1 MASVHKRPDS
11 KYWHA
16 AWRGADGVLHLRST
30 KQTNRSKALSV
41 AVDYERIDKKLGTGE
56 MVESQ
61 IRQVVN
67 DILERAGE
75 SSIPSPKTNVW
86 MREWVQEKESSK
98 SEGTAE
104 RYKGVI
110 EGFINHLGGKADKP
124 LTAIA
129 PRDIQAFI
137 AKRINQ
143 GVSSATISLDGKIL
157 RTCLN
162 RARKQGIIATNPAEA
177 IDLPTVRSVER
188 GVYTPVELKLL
199 IDTCKGTEWETI
211 ILFGFYTGARL
222 SDCTR
227 IEWENV
233 DLANCTLKFF
243 ETKNKKQ
250 ILLPLHPELAA
261 HLEKIATSDEP
272 QRYISP
278 SMAELGPGGRHGLS
292 EGFKRIVEKSGLDLQ
307 KVKGSGVRS
316 ISRRTFHALRH
327 SFTSALANAGV
338 SPELRMKLTGHKS
351 AEIHRGYTHLE
362 MDTLKEAIKKLP
374 GLGGE
379 QTSAT

>member
-374 GLGGE
+374 KL
-379 QTSAT
+379 